1 MAKHFP
7 KEVERIRRRFAVSN
21 MAEKGEDIEKDEL
34 QKPLKVNG
42 RYVDPWGTTNFP
54 SKTDIFRWMFKEKN
68 ERGIGGGL
76 KDLYRFKT
84 QASFFYYLLR

>member
-1 MAKHFP
+1 MADSR
-7 KEVERIRRRFAVSN
+7 EEYESI
-21 MAEKGEDIEKDEL
+21 DKDEL
-34 QKPLKVNG
+34 QKPRKVNG

-54 SKTDIFRWMFKEKN
+54 SKTDMFRWMFKEKN

-84 QASFFYYLLR
+84 QASFFIICYVRSSLV

>member
-1 MAKHFP
+1 MAD
-7 KEVERIRRRFAVSN
+7 S
-21 MAEKGEDIEKDEL
+21 GEASENIEKDEL
-34 QKPLKVNG
+34 QKPMKVNG

-54 SKTDIFRWMFKEKN
+54 SKTDMFRWMFKAKN

-84 QASFFYYLLR
+84 QASLFYCLLC

>member
-1 MAKHFP
+1 MADSRG
-7 KEVERIRRRFAVSN
+7 ENER
-21 MAEKGEDIEKDEL
+21 IEKDEL
-34 QKPLKVNG
+34 QKPMKVNG

-54 SKTDIFRWMFKEKN
+54 SKTNVFRWMFKAKN

-84 QASFFYYLLR
+84 QASFFYYLLRYIQSGLKNEM